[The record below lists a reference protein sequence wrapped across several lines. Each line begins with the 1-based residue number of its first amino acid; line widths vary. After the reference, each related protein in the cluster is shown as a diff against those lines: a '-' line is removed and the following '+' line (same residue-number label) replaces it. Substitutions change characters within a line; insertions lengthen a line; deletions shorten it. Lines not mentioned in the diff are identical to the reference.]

1 MNNSPKPISNKAF
14 YLILEDFIKQIEYIE
29 EVSFATM
36 QMLGLILCDCFPDDD
51 NCWLEEDPEEEF
63 IYEMACLINDCSQK
77 HGIKN
82 YAENLFET
90 FFDQHDHFNKALDI
104 GDPHYHRYKD
114 LKEFIK
120 DVNHKLLDKILKN
133 CWERSSTT
141 EEKFFSREEI
151 FNILF

>member
-1 MNNSPKPISNKAF
+1 MNSPKPISNKAF
-14 YLILEDFIKQIEYIE
+14 YLILEDFIKQIEFVE
-29 EVSFATM
+29 EISFATM
-36 QMLGLILCDCFPDDD
+36 QILDLILCDCSPDDAD
-51 NCWLEEDPEEEF
+51 FWLEEDPDEEF
-63 IYEMACLINDCSQK
+63 IDEMEYLINDCSK
-77 HGIKN
+77 KDGIKN